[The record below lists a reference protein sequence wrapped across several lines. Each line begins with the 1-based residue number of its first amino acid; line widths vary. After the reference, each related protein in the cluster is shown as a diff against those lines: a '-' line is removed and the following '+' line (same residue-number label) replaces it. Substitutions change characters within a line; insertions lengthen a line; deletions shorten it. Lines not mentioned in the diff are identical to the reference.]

1 MPAPF
6 VTDLPKR
13 AGPRVDWIPPLGIP
27 PPPRP
32 FFTLSAFKLIFFTLI
47 RAIRNVYDKLHSLS
61 FLKEKKIEY
70 GPFMEVLYK
79 ITAVVF

>member
-1 MPAPF
+1 MCMINF
-6 VTDLPKR
+6 
-13 AGPRVDWIPPLGIP
+13 I
-27 PPPRP
+27 
-32 FFTLSAFKLIFFTLI
+32 
-47 RAIRNVYDKLHSLS
+47 LS